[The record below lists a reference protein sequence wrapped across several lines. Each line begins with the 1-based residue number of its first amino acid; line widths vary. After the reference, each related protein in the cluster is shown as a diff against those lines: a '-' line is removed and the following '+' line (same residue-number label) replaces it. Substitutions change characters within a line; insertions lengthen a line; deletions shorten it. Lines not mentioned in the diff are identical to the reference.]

1 MPSKYYSNLT
11 SPGTLLGASKQIR
24 QNKGTNKNIEQIF
37 EDDPGLRQLYPVPR
51 KNKKRNQ
58 RNAHSLFPLQVV
70 HMDLVTF
77 AKEKNTT
84 AYHLALVAVCSYSRY
99 VWMFK
104 LLKKDESSMKQAM
117 ALLLA
122 DMKQFRF
129 LPSQAHTHFFVDQ
142 GKEFLVLHKWLT
154 GKGHS
159 MSYSIG
165 TMNKAFF
172 AERFLR
178 TLRQMLLVI
187 QVHVG
192 SSLYSKNGGWVFY
205 YPNVIAIYNTTIH
218 TSLNGGTPM
227 QIIQLQS
234 TPLQQY
240 QMTRQKTLDDFMT
253 SKELSTKQW
262 NKFKNQYVRLVL
274 GIPMFSKKSAVP
286 RLGTEIFKVVSYRP
300 MKGPGKKSIL
310 LKLWDLLDEPIEGFF
325 MLDEIVLIPT
335 WSRHHPKNSKFRPT
349 ISYVFKPHN
358 NNNNN
363 VFKVHLLGKSKM
375 IHLPVT
381 RPEAKA
387 ATTTVMKIAEKK
399 RKKKVIL

>member
-1 MPSKYYSNLT
+1 
-11 SPGTLLGASKQIR
+11 
-24 QNKGTNKNIEQIF
+24 
-37 EDDPGLRQLYPVPR
+37 
-51 KNKKRNQ
+51 
-58 RNAHSLFPLQVV
+58 
-70 HMDLVTF
+70 
-77 AKEKNTT
+77 
-84 AYHLALVAVCSYSRY
+84 
-99 VWMFK
+99 
-104 LLKKDESSMKQAM
+104 
-117 ALLLA
+117 
-122 DMKQFRF
+122 
-129 LPSQAHTHFFVDQ
+129 
-142 GKEFLVLHKWLT
+142 
-154 GKGHS
+154 
-159 MSYSIG
+159 
-165 TMNKAFF
+165 
-172 AERFLR
+172 
-178 TLRQMLLVI
+178 
-187 QVHVG
+187 
-192 SSLYSKNGGWVFY
+192 
-205 YPNVIAIYNTTIH
+205 
-218 TSLNGGTPM
+218 M